1 MKRIRQSLKTW
12 EIRLRFPGWRLD
24 WVSPSK
30 AMLTSPEGKRYL
42 IPYNPR
48 PWSWQRLVTWL
59 VPAVIWLWGM
69 WMVCVGLL
77 MLWRG

>member
-1 MKRIRQSLKTW
+1 MRRKIITLEVRLKY
-12 EIRLRFPGWRLD
+12 PGYRLD
-24 WVSPSK
+24 WVSSK
-30 AMLTSPEGKRYL
+30 KAIITSPNGSRYL
-42 IPYNPR
+42 IPYNPE

-77 MLWRG
+77 MLWKG

>member
-1 MKRIRQSLKTW
+1 MRKLRRHLFTW
-12 EIRLRFPGWRLD
+12 QVRRRFPGWRLD
-24 WVSPSK
+24 WVGVNK
-30 AMLTSPEGKRYL
+30 ATLTRPDGEQYL

-69 WMVCVGLL
+69 WMVCVGV
-77 MLWRG
+77 MILWRG